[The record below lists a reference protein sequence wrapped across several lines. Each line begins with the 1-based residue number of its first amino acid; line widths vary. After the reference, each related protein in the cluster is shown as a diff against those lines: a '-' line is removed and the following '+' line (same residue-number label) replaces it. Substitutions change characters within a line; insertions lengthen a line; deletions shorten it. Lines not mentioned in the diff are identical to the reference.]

1 MQGKVLFLETVHEI
15 LAQRLT
21 AAGFE
26 CTFDYTLNREELKKI
41 LPDYTGL
48 VLRSRITIDREILE
62 QARALKWIARSG
74 SGLENIDV
82 PFAHEKNIEVINSP
96 EGNRDAVG
104 EHAIGMLLMLLNRLK
119 EADHEVRNGIWDREK
134 NRGYELA
141 GKTVGILGF
150 GVMGSG
156 MAEKLSGF
164 GCRIIAYD
172 KYKSG
177 FGNAKIEETDL
188 NTLFAESDILSIHLP
203 LTGETNYIVDKSFL
217 KSFKKPIYLINTSRG
232 KHVKISDLM
241 DELDTGIVLGACLDV
256 LEFEKSSLEGL
267 EETIIPEELSRLR
280 NSNKVVLSPHV
291 AGWTVESYF
300 KLSNVLADKIL
311 AISK

>member
-119 EADHEVRNGIWDREK
+119 EADHEVRNAIWDREK